1 MSLAKMNEMV
11 GCLLHARTVAHV
23 EHWATDSYAKHMA
36 LGAFYDQLTDL
47 MDALVEAYQGY
58 YDERVDPPIE
68 GGKPEGEIAKE
79 LDSQLERLEELRY
92 EAIPKDETCLHNL
105 IDEIESLYQTTI
117 YKLRFL
123 K

>member
-1 MSLAKMNEMV
+1 MSLEKMNDLV
-11 GCLLHARTVAHV
+11 GCLLKARTVAHV

-36 LGAFYDQLTDL
+36 LGTFYEEITDL
-47 MDALVEAYQGY
+47 LDTLVESYQGY
-58 YDERVDPPIE
+58 YDERIDPPIE
-68 GGKPEGEIAKE
+68 GGKPERDIAKE
-79 LDSQLERLEELRY
+79 LDDQLELVSQLRY
-92 EAIPKDETCLHNL
+92 EAIPKDETCLQNL

>member
-1 MSLAKMNEMV
+1 MSVAKMNDLV
-11 GCLLHARTVAHV
+11 GLLLKARTVAHV

-36 LGAFYDQLTDL
+36 LGAFYEGITELL
-47 MDALVEAYQGY
+47 DALVEAYQGY
-58 YDERVDPPIE
+58 YDERIDPPIE
-68 GGKPEGEIAKE
+68 GGKPEGDIAKE
-79 LDSQLERLEELRY
+79 FDDQLEQVSALRY
-92 EAIPKDETCLHNL
+92 QAIPKDETCLHNL

>member
-1 MSLAKMNEMV
+1 MSLAKMNDLV
-11 GCLLHARTVAHV
+11 GLLLKARTVAHV

-36 LGAFYDQLTDL
+36 LGAFYEGITDL
-47 MDALVEAYQGY
+47 LDALVEAYQGY
-58 YDERVDPPIE
+58 YDELVDPPIE

-79 LDSQLERLEELRY
+79 LDAQLERVSQLRY
-92 EAIPKDETCLHNL
+92 EAIPKDETCLQNL

>member
-1 MSLAKMNEMV
+1 MSVEKMNDLV
-11 GCLLHARTVAHV
+11 GLLLKARTIAHV

-36 LGAFYDQLTDL
+36 LGTFYEELTEL

-58 YDERVDPPIE
+58 YNELIDPPIE
-68 GGKPEGEIAKE
+68 GGKPERDIAKE
-79 LDSQLERLEELRY
+79 LDDQLERVSQLRY
-92 EAIPKDETCLHNL
+92 SAIPKDETCLQNL